1 MSTRAIEPD
10 HALIKTQDE
19 PLAMEKPRGM
29 TIDEISHQRALLAVK
44 KEFCKDKVLRDLEKI
59 RGQMPFSGGAESRVG
74 LRSVGNIASRVMSGL
89 GYLDYVLLGVSAFNA
104 VKKVTGIFR
113 RRKR

>member
-1 MSTRAIEPD
+1 MSNRAIETD
-10 HALIKTQDE
+10 HALVKTHEE
-19 PLAMEKPRGM
+19 PQAIAKPRGM

-44 KEFCKDKVLRDLEKI
+44 KEFCKDKMLRDLDKI
-59 RGQMPFSGGAESRVG
+59 RGQMPFSGSGESKVG
-74 LRSVGNIASRVMSGL
+74 LRSMGSIASRVMSGL

-113 RRKR
+113 RHKR